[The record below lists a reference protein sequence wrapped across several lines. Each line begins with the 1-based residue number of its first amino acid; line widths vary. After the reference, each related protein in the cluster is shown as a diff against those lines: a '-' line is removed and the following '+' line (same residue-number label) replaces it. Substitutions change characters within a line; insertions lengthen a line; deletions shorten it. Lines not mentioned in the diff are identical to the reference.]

1 MNAES
6 PAIKVTFYFETARAV
21 GTPEEVLTRMCH
33 EQTTT
38 GYDTLAGRAAAPR
51 LAPYQASVQKL
62 RLMPSTDEVDAGFA
76 EVDFPWNS
84 MSHTGNP
91 LEDALC
97 FVMGESSHVKGMLKL
112 RMVDLA
118 FPSETMRTLAGPRH
132 GVPGI
137 RGILGVYNRPLLM
150 GPMRPEV
157 GLAPVEYSRIAY
169 DALVAGSDIVKDDE
183 LLVDPPYC
191 PIQERATLCA
201 KAAREAEQKTGERK
215 MWVLHLGCDVSRFDE
230 FLKVGEEAKVD
241 GYMVQP
247 RLTPSLLTLMR
258 SRTDLPLIA
267 HYSMLT
273 LFTRYAHV
281 GIEMSLMLK
290 LFRMSGA
297 DIVTFPRPNPRFDV
311 SSEEFKENLLV
322 AGAPLD
328 SILPAFPFPTGGNR
342 AEDVGQ
348 CYSILGNFD
357 YGFVAGSA
365 MFEEPG
371 GICVGAQNLRE
382 SLERLAANVKP
393 VSPSG
398 VDRSN
403 GKSTIPIEGLM
414 TVEELYAQ
422 VSPLAEQVLHI
433 PKFDAT
439 TSMVSTFEWDSL
451 RHIQLL
457 GAVERKFGI
466 EISGDDS
473 FRLTSAEKLIQYL
486 HEKLQQGVRE

>member
-1 MNAES
+1 MNAEGS
-6 PAIKVTFYFETARAV
+6 SITVTFYFETSRSAGA
-21 GTPEEVLTRMCH
+21 PEEILTRMCH

-62 RLMPSTDEVDAGFA
+62 RLMPSTDEVDCGFA
-76 EVDFPWNS
+76 EIDFPWNS
-84 MSHTGNP
+84 MSQTGNP

-112 RMVDLA
+112 RMVDLT
-118 FPSETMRTLAGPRH
+118 FPDDMMRTLAGPRH
-132 GVPGI
+132 GVPGV
-137 RGILGVYNRPLLM
+137 RRILGVYNRPLLM

-157 GLAPVEYSRIAY
+157 GLAPVEYGKIAF
-169 DALVAGSDIVKDDE
+169 DALLAGSDIVKDDE

-191 PIQERATLCA
+191 PIRERATLCA
-201 KAAREAEQKTGERK
+201 RAARDAEQKTGERK

-230 FLKVGEEAKVD
+230 FLKIGAEAKVD

-247 RLTPSLLTLMR
+247 RLTPSLLTFMK
-258 SRTDLPLIA
+258 SRTELPLIA

-290 LFRMSGA
+290 LFRLSGA
-297 DIVTFPRPNPRFDV
+297 DIVTFPRPNSRFDV
-311 SSEEFKENLLV
+311 SAEEFTENLRG
-322 AGAPLD
+322 AGAPLG

-382 SLERLAANVKP
+382 ALEKLSASVTPPAH
-393 VSPSG
+393 SSG
-398 VDRSN
+398 DRPN
-403 GKSTIPIEGLM
+403 GDGAPHAVGPM
-414 TVEELYAQ
+414 TVQELYSV
-422 VSPLAEQVLHI
+422 VSPLAQQVLHV
-433 PKFDAT
+433 PTFDAE
-439 TSMVSTFEWDSL
+439 TSMISTHSWDSL

-473 FRLTSAEKLIQYL
+473 FRLTSADKLIQYL
-486 HEKLQQGVRE
+486 HTRLQPEVRE

>member
-1 MNAES
+1 
-6 PAIKVTFYFETARAV
+6 
-21 GTPEEVLTRMCH
+21 
-33 EQTTT
+33 
-38 GYDTLAGRAAAPR
+38 
-51 LAPYQASVQKL
+51 
-62 RLMPSTDEVDAGFA
+62 MPSTEEVDAGFA

-118 FPSETMRTLAGPRH
+118 FPSDMMRTLAGPRH
-132 GVPGI
+132 GVPGV

-157 GLAPVEYSRIAY
+157 GLAPVEYARIAY
-169 DALVAGSDIVKDDE
+169 EALLAGSDIVKDDE

-191 PIQERATLCA
+191 PIIERATLCA
-201 KAAREAEQKTGERK
+201 KSAREAEQKTGERK

-230 FLKVGEEAKVD
+230 FLKVGEQAKVD

-311 SSEEFKENLLV
+311 SAEEFKENLLV

-342 AEDVGQ
+342 AEDVSQ

-382 SLERLAANVKP
+382 ALERLAAKVKP
-393 VSPSG
+393 VEPAAA
-398 VDRSN
+398 DDSN
-403 GKSTIPIEGLM
+403 GKAKVSAESPM
-414 TVEELYAQ
+414 TVKELYAV
-422 VSPLAEQVLHI
+422 VSPLAQQVLHTSE
-433 PKFDAT
+433 FDET
-439 TSMVSTFEWDSL
+439 TSMMTTPAWDSL

-473 FRLTSAEKLIQYL
+473 FRLTSADKLVEYL
-486 HEKLQQGVRE
+486 HERLQQEGQG